1 MLYTKQL
8 NLNLDDLPFEG
19 SYTLINEEFKDEFG
33 NTVTHIAKQYEF
45 INYYFMLILILF
57 SFPLFLF
64 SRVHC

>member
-33 NTVTHIAKQYEF
+33 NTVTHIAKYLAKLGLKE
-45 INYYFMLILILF
+45 IVN
-57 SFPLFLF
+57 
-64 SRVHC
+64 HE